1 MNCLGIESTA
11 HTLGIGIST
20 PEEIIANEKDAYKPE
35 EGKGII
41 PREAA
46 EHHNKVKEKVLER
59 ALKKA
64 GINKN
69 EIDLIAIANG
79 PGLPPCLLEGLN
91 LAKKLSKELNVKIVP
106 VNHCIGHI
114 EIGKKET
121 GAKNPLVQYV
131 SGGNTQI
138 LSYSE
143 GRYRIYGETHDIG
156 IGNAFDKF
164 ARSLNLKMPGGP
176 KIMKLAERGEEYV
189 KLPYTVKG
197 MDLSF
202 SGLVTEA
209 SKKKEEVNKEDL
221 AYSFQETILSMLVE
235 VTERALAHTE
245 KKELLLTGGVALN
258 TRLREMNEKMT
269 REHDASFHVPK
280 NEYCGDNGAMIAY
293 TGIKFKEKA
302 KKEVDINPR
311 WRTNQYVIKGKKQ
324 K

>member
-1 MNCLGIESTA
+1 MKCLGIESTA

-20 PEEIIANEKDAYKPE
+20 PERVIANEKSVYKPKE

-46 EHHNKVKEKVLER
+46 EHHRKTKEKVMER

-64 GINKN
+64 NMEKE
-69 EIDLIAIANG
+69 EIDLIAVANG
-79 PGLPPCLLEGLN
+79 PGLPPCLLEGVEF
-91 LAKKLSKELNVKIVP
+91 AKKLSKELNVKIVP

-114 EIGKKET
+114 EIGKKDT
-121 GAKNPLVQYV
+121 GAKDPLVQYV

-138 LSYSE
+138 LSRSE
-143 GRYRIYGETHDIG
+143 GKYRVYGETLDIG

-176 KIMKLAERGEEYV
+176 KIMKLAEKGKKYE

-209 SKKKEEVNKEDL
+209 SKNKEEMSKEDL

-235 VTERALAHTE
+235 VTERAMAHTK

-258 TRLREMNEKMT
+258 TRLREMNEKMAE
-269 REHDASFHVPK
+269 EHDASFHVPK
-280 NEYCGDNGAMIAY
+280 NEHCGDNGAMIAY

-302 KKEVDINPR
+302 GKKIDINPK
-311 WRTNQYVIKGKKQ
+311 WRTNQYELKIKKQ
-324 K
+324 